1 MKAFFSWS
9 SGKDA
14 ALALHQLQTEN
25 QIEVS
30 QLITTVNRHYERV
43 SMHGLRNVLLEQQAA
58 AIGIPLTMIE
68 LPEEPS
74 MEVYDEIMNKQL
86 ARMKEEGFKKCV
98 FGDIFLED
106 LRSYR
111 ENQLKAFGIS
121 AHFPLWKRD
130 TKTLIKTFIDLGF
143 KAITV
148 CVKSELLDESFVGRE
163 INEQFVRD
171 IPDQVDPCG
180 ENGEFHTFC
189 YDGPIFQQ
197 AIPFEVGEKVFR
209 SYRSPKKEEE
219 QTNEKSMGFW
229 FVDLLPKTS

>member
-130 TKTLIKTFIDLGF
+130 TKTLIKTFIDLVF
-143 KAITV
+143 KD
-148 CVKSELLDESFVGRE
+148 S
-163 INEQFVRD
+163 
-171 IPDQVDPCG
+171 
-180 ENGEFHTFC
+180 
-189 YDGPIFQQ
+189 
-197 AIPFEVGEKVFR
+197 
-209 SYRSPKKEEE
+209 
-219 QTNEKSMGFW
+219 
-229 FVDLLPKTS
+229 